1 MTDDRG
7 SVYEGDK
14 EGNNG
19 SLALPLLVEQVT
31 ADLQVTLVTAPTE
44 VGTGRGFTVGWTVQN
59 LGPARTNVRHWR
71 DEVFLSTDAVIDG
84 GDTALGTVYRSGALD
99 PLERYSVSQ
108 TFPGAGAGSQRTLRG
123 RPHR

>member
-1 MTDDRG
+1 MPFALSGQYQLFVVTDDRG

-59 LGPARTNVRHWR
+59 LGRRAPT
-71 DEVFLSTDAVIDG
+71 
-84 GDTALGTVYRSGALD
+84 
-99 PLERYSVSQ
+99 
-108 TFPGAGAGSQRTLRG
+108 
-123 RPHR
+123 